1 MEQSGKQ
8 KQEPGIHL
16 PRDLVTFAEEAAR
29 ECGSLLLEAWRQP
42 KQGYEE
48 KAPGDLVSETD
59 RASEELAR
67 SILLSHTPEAHF
79 LAEESAAGRSGPLH
93 DDQLTWIVDPLDG
106 TANFLHRFPIFAVS
120 IAAARGRELL
130 AGVVHVPVLEECF
143 SAGKGLGAF
152 LNGQPISVSPEN
164 DLGRGLLATGW
175 PFRRKEILESYFEI
189 FTRVLRAAQGIRR
202 AGAAAVDL
210 AYTSAGRL
218 EGFWEYGLS
227 IWDIAAGALLVRE
240 AGGAVS
246 DFGGGELWWTSGDI
260 VATNGAIHDELLT
273 TVATPNGISDLE
285 IHAGD

>member
-1 MEQSGKQ
+1 MEQSGQQ
-8 KQEPGIHL
+8 KLEPRVHL
-16 PRDLVTFAEEAAR
+16 PRELVAFAEEAAR

-42 KQGYEE
+42 KRGYEE

-59 RASEELAR
+59 LASEELAR
-67 SILLSHTPEAHF
+67 SILLTHTPEAHF
-79 LAEESAAGRSGPLH
+79 LAEESADSRSGPSNE
-93 DDQLTWIVDPLDG
+93 DQLTY
-106 TANFLHRFPIFAVS
+106 
-120 IAAARGRELL
+120 
-130 AGVVHVPVLEECF
+130 
-143 SAGKGLGAF
+143 
-152 LNGQPISVSPEN
+152 
-164 DLGRGLLATGW
+164 RGLLATGW
-175 PFRRKEILESYFEI
+175 PFRRKEILDSYFEI
-189 FTRVLRAAQGIRR
+189 FTRVLRAAQGVRR

-285 IHAGD
+285 IHVGD